1 MEAKENR
8 PDACTAS
15 GTAESIYKYYST
27 DAPDIQEEQGWL
39 CLPEDC
45 AADIVSFC
53 SEQTIAYDNLLA
65 YAALSYL
72 QDIDPEKPPSR
83 DTLKFE
89 LLTLTNRCIDAY
101 NLGKRDPNAAPGA
114 KHKDAYPDEKQGAER
129 YKRLSGLHFLQIA
142 IVLRELHH
150 AIGIPCNRADDDGN
164 FDIGVYQESGPN
176 KGCYDTTEEV
186 LTRLIR
192 SYNMAITTKGVTE
205 TVATLRDI
213 CEKKR
218 ACTDK
223 DLVAVNNGIYDYGN
237 KILMGF
243 DPAFVFTSKSHVDF
257 VDHARNPVIRPNVS
271 WNKSAWFYSTLGN
284 NGKGTLCVLL
294 RNLCGSGAW
303 ASIPLKNFSEPFML
317 EPLTRVSAV
326 ITDENDTGTF
336 VDDAAAL
343 KSVITGD
350 PFQLNRK
357 FKAPRNVLFRG
368 FMIQCVNELPKLR
381 DKSESMYRRLLVIPF
396 DKRFQG
402 CERKYIKDDYLNRQD
417 VLEYVLYRVLAET
430 DYYELAEPDACSA
443 LLDDFRVANDPLRQ
457 FADEIF
463 PAASWHLL
471 PCKFLYDLYRHW
483 FQRNQPS
490 GRMLGRNAFYE
501 SIEGLAEEQG
511 WQLQERVRVDG
522 RMDFPEPLILEY
534 DVTEWMNKTYRGS
547 NTDRLCM
554 PELKDSYRGYVRIS
568 TVFFD
573 GGYDIDDSTIK
584 EE

>member
-1 MEAKENR
+1 
-8 PDACTAS
+8 
-15 GTAESIYKYYST
+15 
-27 DAPDIQEEQGWL
+27 
-39 CLPEDC
+39 
-45 AADIVSFC
+45 
-53 SEQTIAYDNLLA
+53 
-65 YAALSYL
+65 
-72 QDIDPEKPPSR
+72 
-83 DTLKFE
+83 
-89 LLTLTNRCIDAY
+89 
-101 NLGKRDPNAAPGA
+101 
-114 KHKDAYPDEKQGAER
+114 
-129 YKRLSGLHFLQIA
+129 
-142 IVLRELHH
+142 
-150 AIGIPCNRADDDGN
+150 
-164 FDIGVYQESGPN
+164 
-176 KGCYDTTEEV
+176 
-186 LTRLIR
+186 
-192 SYNMAITTKGVTE
+192 
-205 TVATLRDI
+205 
-213 CEKKR
+213 
-218 ACTDK
+218 
-223 DLVAVNNGIYDYGN
+223 
-237 KILMGF
+237 
-243 DPAFVFTSKSHVDF
+243 
-257 VDHARNPVIRPNVS
+257 
-271 WNKSAWFYSTLGN
+271 
-284 NGKGTLCVLL
+284 
-294 RNLCGSGAW
+294 
-303 ASIPLKNFSEPFML
+303 ML

-417 VLEYVLYRVLAET
+417 VLEYVLYHVLAET

-511 WQLQERVRVDG
+511 WQLQERVRSTG

-534 DVTEWMNKTYRGS
+534 EVKEWMNPTYRGS
-547 NTDRLCM
+547 DPDRVCT
-554 PELKDSYRGYVRIS
+554 PDPKDSYRGYVRIS
-568 TVFFD
+568 TAFFD
-573 GGYDIDDSTIK
+573 GGYDIDDSINK